1 MVLPDDGEGLTAVPT
16 AGLVVSEKPHLLAF
30 SSALFSRPPFVVK
43 RALVN
48 SLAYARTCLP

>member
-48 SLAYARTCLP
+48 SLVYARTCLP